1 MLRSRPRARHVK
13 IGRYG
18 AIVGLMLA
26 GAGRIAA
33 QDLSQPGPFL
43 AGWRDV
49 TVTRPN
55 GSTFTAALYY
65 PASASGAGAPLN
77 PSGGPYPAVSF
88 GHGFLQAVEQYQ
100 STLAHLATWGF
111 LVIASRSE
119 GGLFPNH
126 ANFAADL
133 RHCLTYLQTAN
144 GTPSSWLYGQVRT
157 DRFGLSG
164 HSMGGG
170 ASILAAAADT
180 RVRCVAN
187 LAAAET
193 NPSAVSA
200 MGSVSVPI
208 SLIAGDDDTIT
219 PVGTNGQLMYNAGR
233 APKQLP
239 IIRGG
244 FHCGFVDANFLFCD
258 SGALTRPAQ
267 LAITRRLLTAFFRLY
282 LADDASVWRAV
293 WGPEFF
299 ADPAVDTTRAAA
311 GVALTPGTA
320 ALTGPAGFELSATV
334 TVTNSAPTARRYTL
348 FAEGGS
354 WPVTFAPPQTAP
366 LAPGQSAT
374 VQVRIAV
381 PAGGSGDSEAL
392 LLSARSDLDGGTRG
406 YATWT
411 VTRTPGR
418 GDLNC
423 DGQIN
428 FDDIGAFVLALGGE
442 AGYAAAYP
450 NCRWLNADCNAD
462 GVVDFDDID
471 PFVELLSE

>member
-1 MLRSRPRARHVK
+1 MPLSLPRTTRVPLFCA
-13 IGRYG
+13 
-18 AIVGLMLA
+18 VGGLA
-26 GAGRIAA
+26 LVVALPAAA

-55 GSTFTAALYY
+55 GSTFTAAVYY
-65 PASASGAGAPLN
+65 PALTSGANALFD
-77 PSGGPYPAVSF
+77 PSDGPYPAVSF
-88 GHGFLQAVEQYQ
+88 GHGFLQSVEQYQ

-111 LVIASRSE
+111 VVIASRSE
-119 GGLFPNH
+119 GGLFPSH

-133 RHCLTYLQTAN
+133 RHCLTYLETAHSN
-144 GTPSSWLYGQVRT
+144 PGAWLFGQVRT
-157 DRFGLSG
+157 DRFGFSG

-170 ASILAAAADT
+170 ASILAAAADP
-180 RVRCVAN
+180 RVRAVAN

-200 MGSVSVPI
+200 MSNVSVPI
-208 SLIAGDDDTIT
+208 SLIAGDDDTIV
-219 PVGTNGQLMYNAGR
+219 PVSSNGQLMYNAGR

-239 IIRGG
+239 VIRGG

-258 SGALTRPAQ
+258 SGALSRPAQ

-282 LADDASVWRAV
+282 LADDQTLWRAV

-299 ADPAVDTTRAAA
+299 NDPALDTTRTAA
-311 GVALTPGTA
+311 GVALSPGTTTLA
-320 ALTGPAGFELSATV
+320 GPAGFDLTGALTV
-334 TVTNSAPTARRYTL
+334 MNTAPTARSYTL
-348 FAEGGS
+348 FAEGGP
-354 WPVTFAPPQTAP
+354 WPVTFDPPQTP
-366 LAPGQSAT
+366 TLAPGESAA
-374 VQVRIAV
+374 IAV
-381 PAGGSGDSEAL
+381 RMALPVGGSGDSVAL

-406 YATWT
+406 FATWI

-423 DGQIN
+423 DGQLDFN
-428 FDDIGAFVLALGGE
+428 DIDPFVTALGGE
-442 AGYAAAYP
+442 AGYSAAYP
-450 NCRWLNADCNAD
+450 GCRWHNADCNRD

-471 PFVELLSE
+471 PFVALLAE

>member
-1 MLRSRPRARHVK
+1 MSLSSWIAVLSMR
-13 IGRYG
+13 
-18 AIVGLMLA
+18 GLAAGLA
-26 GAGRIAA
+26 LAVVLPTVA

-49 TVTRPN
+49 TVTRPG

-65 PASASGAGAPLN
+65 PAITAGAGGALD

-88 GHGFLQAVEQYQ
+88 GHGFLQSVEQYQ

-119 GGLFPNH
+119 GGLFPSH

-133 RHCLTYLQTAN
+133 RHCLTYLETAN
-144 GTPSSWLYGQVRT
+144 GNPASWLHGQVRT

-170 ASILAAAADT
+170 ASILAAAADP
-180 RVRCVAN
+180 RVRAVAN

-193 NPSAVSA
+193 NPSAVGA
-200 MGSVSVPI
+200 MSSVTVPI
-208 SLIAGDDDTIT
+208 SLIAGDDDTIV
-219 PVGTNGQLMYNAGR
+219 PVGNHGQLMYNAGR

-239 IIRGG
+239 VIRGG

-282 LADDASVWRAV
+282 LADDATVWRAV
-293 WGPEFF
+293 WGPEFL
-299 ADPAVDTTRAAA
+299 ADPAVDTTQIAA
-311 GVALTPGTA
+311 GVALSPGTVT
-320 ALTGPAGFELSATV
+320 LSGPAGFDLTGV
-334 TVTNSAPTARRYTL
+334 LTVTNAAPTARSYTL
-348 FAEGGS
+348 MAEGAP
-354 WPVTFAPPQTAP
+354 WPVSFEPPQTP
-366 LAPGQSAT
+366 SLAPGGAVL
-374 VQVRIAV
+374 VQVRVAL
-381 PAGGSGDSEAL
+381 PAGGSGDSVTA

-406 YATWT
+406 FATWT

-423 DGQIN
+423 DGRVD
-428 FDDIGAFVLALGGE
+428 FDDIDPFVTALSGE
-442 AGYAAAYP
+442 AGYNAAHP
-450 NCRWLNADCNAD
+450 GCRWLNADCNLD

-471 PFVELLSE
+471 PFVALLAG